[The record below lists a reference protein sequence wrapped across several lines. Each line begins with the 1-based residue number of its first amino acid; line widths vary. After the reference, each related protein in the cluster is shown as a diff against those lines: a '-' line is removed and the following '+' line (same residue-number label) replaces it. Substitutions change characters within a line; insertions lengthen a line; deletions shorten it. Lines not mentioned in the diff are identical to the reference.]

1 MCRKIVAF
9 VSIVCTACPELVMP
23 IITVTYAYRKAEEQ
37 DREAIYQLYRLVMRG
52 FISDIW
58 GWDEQW
64 QRTDF
69 STHFDPRGVTLA
81 FQDGELVGYSHVE
94 HRDGQLF
101 IRMIVV
107 HPRYQRKG
115 IGKKLLESVIAS
127 ASEQSKNVG
136 LEVFKINDVAREFYE
151 RHGFNVEGET
161 LTSHIMVHA

>member
-1 MCRKIVAF
+1 MCRKVVAF
-9 VSIVCTACPELVMP
+9 VSIVCTACPEIAMP

-58 GWDEQW
+58 GWDELW

-69 STHFDPRGVTLA
+69 STHFDPHGVTLA
-81 FQDGELVGYSHVE
+81 FQEDELVGYSHVE
-94 HRDGQLF
+94 NRDGQLF
-101 IRMIVV
+101 IRMIVI

-115 IGKKLLESVIAS
+115 IGKKLLGSVIAS
-127 ASEQSKNVG
+127 AGEQSKNVG
-136 LEVFKINDVAREFYE
+136 FYE

-161 LTSHIMVHA
+161 PTSHIMVHA

>member
-1 MCRKIVAF
+1 M
-9 VSIVCTACPELVMP
+9 
-23 IITVTYAYRKAEEQ
+23 TYAYRNAEET

-52 FISDIW
+52 FISEIW

-64 QRTDF
+64 QRNDF
-69 STHFDPRGVTLA
+69 STHFDPRGITLTC
-81 FQDGELVGYSHVE
+81 QGGKLVGYSHVE
-94 HRDGQLF
+94 NRGRQLF

>member
-1 MCRKIVAF
+1 M
-9 VSIVCTACPELVMP
+9 TH
-23 IITVTYAYRKAEEQ
+23 TYRKAEET

-64 QRTDF
+64 QRADF

-81 FQDGELVGYSHVE
+81 FQEDELAGYSHVE
-94 HRDGQLF
+94 NRDRQLF

-107 HPRYQRKG
+107 HPHHQRTG

-127 ASEQSKNVG
+127 AGEQSKCIG
-136 LEVFKINDVAREFYE
+136 LEVFKINGVARAFYE
-151 RHGFNVEGET
+151 RHGFKMEGET
-161 LTSHIMVHA
+161 PTSHIMVHA